1 MLSSVAMLF
10 QTSPSA
16 SSAPSSPDDRATS
29 FQPVE
34 GNPTEQHS
42 GTTLLVEAY
51 VVLWVILM
59 TWLLLLWRKQKG
71 LNARLDDLERAI
83 DKAAA
88 PEKK

>member
-1 MLSSVAMLF
+1 MLL

-16 SSAPSSPDDRATS
+16 SSSAPPSPDDRATS

-34 GNPTEQHS
+34 GNGTEQHS

-71 LNARLDDLERAI
+71 LHARIDDLEKAI

-88 PEKK
+88 AQKK